1 MNWKVLFLLSGLTLI
16 APLPAYSSTNLHS
29 QTEEDSVI
37 VAQSDAMNQ
46 GDAMRPGGAMNQG
59 DAMRPGGTMNQGG
72 AMNQSSAILRTGST
86 GEQVRSV
93 QKFLRRKGFYNGS
106 INGVFDQ
113 ETRAAVINFQNS
125 RKISPTGIVGPTTR
139 NAMI

>member
-29 QTEEDSVI
+29 QTEENSVI

-46 GDAMRPGGAMNQG
+46 GDAMRQES
-59 DAMRPGGTMNQGG
+59 TMNQGG